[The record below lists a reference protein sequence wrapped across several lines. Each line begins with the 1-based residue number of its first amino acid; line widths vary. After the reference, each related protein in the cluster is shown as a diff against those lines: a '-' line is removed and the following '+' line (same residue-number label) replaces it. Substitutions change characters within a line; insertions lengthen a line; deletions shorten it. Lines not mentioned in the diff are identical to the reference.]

1 MTNHLWGD
9 LWGTANASY
18 GAFWKPLERM
28 AGTTGL
34 EPATSAVTV
43 LRRRKYLPI
52 PNDGKRYLEAVL
64 MRLWLCFGVC
74 HPFLS
79 NTERSRSRLVGMTR
93 LRHKSR
99 HKPDCPLELSRGYPP
114 RCRMDAP
121 ARAQFRKNK
130 NGAGVGALMV
140 LRRPGY
146 RRWLTLGR
154 GALRLQP
161 FRKAGGP

>member
-1 MTNHLWGD
+1 M
-9 LWGTANASY
+9 
-18 GAFWKPLERM
+18 
-28 AGTTGL
+28 
-34 EPATSAVTV
+34 
-43 LRRRKYLPI
+43 
-52 PNDGKRYLEAVL
+52 DGKRYLEAVL

-79 NTERSRSRLVGMTR
+79 NTERSRSRWVGMTR
-93 LRHKSR
+93 LQHKSR
-99 HKPDCPLELSRGYPP
+99 HKPDCPLESSRGYPP

-161 FRKAGGP
+161 FRKAGGPRREQPSKPHEHCYEQPPLVRPAPLHTEFAPAQAETQQAAVP